1 MPVLLDVVVLETLG
15 LPVVVFVDWEDS
27 VNCGL
32 EEDVLL
38 TVELRVDVSVLVVV
52 FVEVPD
58 NVAKFV
64 ALGD

>member
-1 MPVLLDVVVLETLG
+1 MAVLLEVVVLETLV
-15 LPVVVFVDWEDS
+15 LPVVVLVDCDDS

-32 EEDVLL
+32 EELVLL

-58 NVAKFV
+58 NVPKFV
-64 ALGD
+64 GRED